1 MTENQIVVSNAG
13 PLMALSKLNLL
24 HLLKE
29 LYGVVHIPR
38 SVYREVIGEGLRQG
52 YEDARTLKH
61 FLEQVAWE
69 PEDPG
74 SRPQGLGKASLDQG
88 ERDTISLAISLGSNL
103 TLMDELH
110 GREVARGFNLKVRG
124 TLGVLGEAYNKGL
137 INAGQLRFYGGE
149 LSSRT
154 DIWISPT
161 LVKKVL
167 SKALKGQR

>member
-1 MTENQIVVSNAG
+1 
-13 PLMALSKLNLL
+13 
-24 HLLKE
+24 
-29 LYGVVHIPR
+29 
-38 SVYREVIGEGLRQG
+38 
-52 YEDARTLKH
+52 
-61 FLEQVAWE
+61 
-69 PEDPG
+69 
-74 SRPQGLGKASLDQG
+74 
-88 ERDTISLAISLGSNL
+88 
-103 TLMDELH
+103 MDELH

-137 INAGQLRFYGGE
+137 INADQLRFYGGE